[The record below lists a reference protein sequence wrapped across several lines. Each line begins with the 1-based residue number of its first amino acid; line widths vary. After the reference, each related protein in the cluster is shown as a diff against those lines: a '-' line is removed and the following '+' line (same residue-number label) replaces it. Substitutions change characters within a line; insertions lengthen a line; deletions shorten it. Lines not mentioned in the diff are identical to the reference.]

1 MNGSAPLTLAQRKR
15 VTVSGVLI
23 KRTTLLPINIQPRFF
38 VSHKHI
44 ALQLPQTQTNQISN
58 FFISLK

>member
-1 MNGSAPLTLAQRKR
+1 LVQTP
-15 VTVSGVLI
+15 VLVA
-23 KRTTLLPINIQPRFF
+23 RFLPINSTPTLRISQ
-38 VSHKHI
+38 HI